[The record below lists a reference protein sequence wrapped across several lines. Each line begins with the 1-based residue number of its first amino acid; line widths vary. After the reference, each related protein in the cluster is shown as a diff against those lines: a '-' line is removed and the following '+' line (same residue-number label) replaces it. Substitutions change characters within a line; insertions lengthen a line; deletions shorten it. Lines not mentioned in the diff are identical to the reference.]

1 MTRIPTLSTAADL
14 VAAVSDARPDAAHL
28 DITADWCR
36 EQMHSL
42 GVTRYEDVDEATLTA
57 ICERLAELQPE
68 DYHITA
74 IRDGGVYG
82 HLASGCDEGGCS
94 GDERFLNGTPAD
106 EVEVGH
112 VYAIASDGTVLAEV
126 EGA

>member
-1 MTRIPTLSTAADL
+1 MDRRYNLSTAADL
-14 VAAVSDARPDAAHL
+14 AAAVYNARPDTAHL
-28 DITADWCR
+28 SITADWCR
-36 EQMHSL
+36 EQMHAL
-42 GVTRYEDVDEATLTA
+42 GVTRYEDVDEATITA

-82 HLASGCDEGGCS
+82 HLTSGCDEGGCA
-94 GDERFLNGTPAD
+94 GDEQFLNGTPAD